1 MDNQK
6 FYDFVRKIAADD
18 MVLAES
24 IITGHQS
31 IYEPEVLNESFR
43 DVAQRFKQGAKGAAM
58 AAAIAAGG
66 AHAQGP
72 ATDMKVPQGQVQ
84 AAHDPQE
91 VMTTANSFIK
101 KITNDILNSDD
112 YDVVKLDSF
121 KAANQYYDKLLHED
135 QNAAS
140 LFARVLNA
148 TLKKQLGIAPPIGK
162 QSN

>member
-18 MVLAES
+18 KVLAES
-24 IITGHQS
+24 IITGYQS

-66 AHAQGP
+66 AHAQP
-72 ATDMKVPQGQVQ
+72 PTDMKAPPSQVQ
-84 AAHDPQE
+84 VAHDPQA
-91 VMTTANSFIK
+91 VMTTANSFLK
-101 KITNDILNSDD
+101 KITDDILNSDD
-112 YDVVKLDSF
+112 YDVLKLDSF
-121 KAANQYYDKLLHED
+121 KSANAYYAKLMKED
-135 QNAAS
+135 QNAAN

>member
-24 IITGHQS
+24 IITGYQS
-31 IYEPEVLNESFR
+31 IYEPEVLTESFR

-66 AHAQGP
+66 AHAQP
-72 ATDMKVPQGQVQ
+72 PSDIKTPPSQVQ
-84 AAHDPQE
+84 VAHDPQD
-91 VMTTANSFIK
+91 VMSTANKYLTQIK
-101 KITNDILNSDD
+101 DDILNSDH
-112 YDVVKLDSF
+112 YDVMRLDSF
-121 KAANQYYDKLLHED
+121 KSANAYYNKLMKED
-135 QNAAS
+135 QNAAN

-162 QSN
+162 QAS